1 MFVTKKLLSLRKI
14 SNSANRKNLK
24 IMFTVNTT
32 TEYLLERDYDSKI
45 WQLAGEFDRFSSDS
59 FSDGTTDRT
68 STKFTEK
75 EAKRFNDL
83 VDGDGSTSHIGII
96 ITKNGLRF
104 TTF

>member
-1 MFVTKKLLSLRKI
+1 
-14 SNSANRKNLK
+14 
-24 IMFTVNTT
+24 MFTVNTT